1 MNRAAAAALALLL
14 SGCSPTA
21 RIAASAND
29 IRSEA
34 ALLVEHGEATGDKV
48 TVAHAKRIE
57 ELAATIHEELPG
69 TADRIPAWL
78 STLAW
83 VAGGVVAVCV
93 VVFLWQTGIGGAIRA
108 VLPVP
113 RRKQATAELAVDMLN
128 PDRPEGERE
137 FIAALRAQDE
147 GFDLAYRRAKA
158 RKQDKEKA

>member
-1 MNRAAAAALALLL
+1 VTRAAAALALLL
-14 SGCSPTA
+14 AGCSPTA
-21 RIAASAND
+21 RIAASANE

-34 ALLVEHGEATGDKV
+34 SLLVEHGTATGDKV

-69 TADRIPAWL
+69 TADRTPAWM
-78 STLAW
+78 SVLAW
-83 VAGGVVAVCV
+83 CAGAVVAVAV
-93 VVFLWQTGIGGAIRA
+93 VVVLWQTGLGNFIR
-108 VLPVP
+108 VLLGWVP

-147 GFDLAYRRAKA
+147 SFDLAYRRAKA
-158 RKQDKEKA
+158 RRKDKDKA